1 MKSSLEYI
9 LEIRDLTVTY
19 DEMPAIKSI
28 DLSVGNGRIVGVVGE
43 SGSGKS
49 TLVSALIGL
58 LSQGANITGGQIL
71 FGGKDLTKITPHD
84 FRDIRGHQISMVSQ
98 DALSALNPVLTIG
111 DHLMDIQFREHIG
124 NAEKRERA
132 IAALESVHMPD
143 PEARLSM
150 YPHELS
156 GGQKQR
162 VSIAM
167 AIMMQPKILI
177 ADEPTT
183 ALDATLEVEIIS
195 LLKELQKKIGCAM
208 IFVTHHLGVVT
219 SLCDD
224 VVVLHNG
231 VVQEAGI
238 VREVFINPQ
247 SQYTKN
253 LLLCD
258 PANIKEK
265 CRQLPTMSTPYKKKI
280 EKKADA
286 KRRIAIDEG
295 PILQI
300 TDLVVKFRK
309 SFGLKH
315 LILRSKPAEI
325 TAVDNVSLDLFKGE
339 TLAIV
344 GESGSGKTT
353 LIRSILQLVSCQSG
367 SITFMG
373 KSPFTRNRKELAS
386 IRRDIALVFQD
397 PIGSLSPRMTIE
409 SVIREAL
416 HHDESQNNSIPNEVE
431 KLLLLVGL
439 PADFAL
445 RYPHELS
452 GGQARRVCIARALA
466 QKPKMIIA
474 DEPTA
479 GLDVS
484 IQGEILNLLSEL
496 QDSLQL
502 PILIVTHNLNIVRH
516 ISDRMVIMLQGK
528 IVEQGLT
535 EEIFSTPKHDYTR
548 RLLASNIHDLP
559 TPKIK

>member
-373 KSPFTRNRKELAS
+373 KSPLTRNRKELAS

-416 HHDESQNNSIPNEVE
+416 HHDGSQNNSIPNEVE

>member
-9 LEIRDLTVTY
+9 LEIRNLTVTY

-373 KSPFTRNRKELAS
+373 KSPLTRNRKELAS

-409 SVIREAL
+409 SIIREAL
-416 HHDESQNNSIPNEVE
+416 HHDGSQNNSIPNEVE

>member
-409 SVIREAL
+409 SIIREAL
-416 HHDESQNNSIPNEVE
+416 HHDGSQNNSIPNEVE

>member
-373 KSPFTRNRKELAS
+373 KSPLTRNRKELAS

>member
-1 MKSSLEYI
+1 MESSLEYI

-231 VVQEAGI
+231 VVQEAGV

-280 EKKADA
+280 EKKTDA

-373 KSPFTRNRKELAS
+373 KSPLTRNRKELAS

-409 SVIREAL
+409 SIIREAL
-416 HHDESQNNSIPNEVE
+416 HHDGSQNNSIPNEVE